1 MNKEEIQ
8 ALSLEE
14 SFEKIEE
21 LINEMSDDISLE
33 RSFEL
38 YKDGME
44 LLNNCNIKIDRVE
57 KAIQELACE

>member
-57 KAIQELACE
+57 KAIQELSCE